1 MNLADTLHQH
11 LLLCEEIHMLLLEE
25 NRILQTTQRP
35 PNTAFLTR
43 KSKLLPK
50 LDAGRVALSIA
61 RMGAQCEV
69 PMQHVA
75 LDRLQKKML
84 SILLLDREN
93 EKLLLKYSLQAGA
106 LRVGAKP
113 RAHLVSRA
121 YSAAAA
127 AA

>member
-1 MNLADTLHQH
+1 MNLAETLQQYFVV
-11 LLLCEEIHMLLLEE
+11 CEEVHSILLEE

-35 PNTAFLTR
+35 PCADFLNR

-50 LDAGRVALSIA
+50 LDAGRVAMSIA
-61 RMGAQCEV
+61 KMTQACEV

-75 LDRLQKKML
+75 IDRLQKKML
-84 SILLLDREN
+84 SLLLLDREN
-93 EKLLLKYSLQAGA
+93 EKMLLKYSLQTDV

-121 YSAAAA
+121 YSAASAA
-127 AA
+127 